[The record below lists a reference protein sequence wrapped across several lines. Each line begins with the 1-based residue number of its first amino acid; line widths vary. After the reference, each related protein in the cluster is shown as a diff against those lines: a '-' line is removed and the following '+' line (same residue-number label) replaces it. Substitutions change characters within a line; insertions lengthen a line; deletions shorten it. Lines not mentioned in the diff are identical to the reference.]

1 MEGAATYF
9 IYTALVGHA
18 IAPITLRLCA
28 KLLKCRNECRHVSL
42 QARLAVR
49 EQYDA
54 IRADLRKGAKYR
66 GYCFIF
72 QRISKVRMLKVPGKL
87 VKHMD
92 AQYGMQQCSHCMF
105 DDQTK
110 WDPAHSHGYMYCNRR
125 GEKHNNSYL
134 RNRFGLIDDEED
146 HSVCATFFADTFEIS
161 KTTLLLLTSYA
172 GKAMLPPDIFP
183 AHGGYV
189 PRFDRK
195 QLVREYIGTIPRHFS
210 HYSPAIEC
218 V

>member
-1 MEGAATYF
+1 
-9 IYTALVGHA
+9 
-18 IAPITLRLCA
+18 
-28 KLLKCRNECRHVSL
+28 
-42 QARLAVR
+42 
-49 EQYDA
+49 
-54 IRADLRKGAKYR
+54 
-66 GYCFIF
+66 
-72 QRISKVRMLKVPGKL
+72 MLKVPGKL

-92 AQYGMQQCSHCMF
+92 AQYDMQQCSHCMF

-146 HSVCATFFADTFEIS
+146 HSVCPTFFADTFGIS

-172 GKAMLPPDIFP
+172 GKAMLPTARQLPGARGLCPPLRSKTISPGVYRYDSPSLFP
-183 AHGGYV
+183 LQ
-189 PRFDRK
+189 P
-195 QLVREYIGTIPRHFS
+195 
-210 HYSPAIEC
+210 IEC